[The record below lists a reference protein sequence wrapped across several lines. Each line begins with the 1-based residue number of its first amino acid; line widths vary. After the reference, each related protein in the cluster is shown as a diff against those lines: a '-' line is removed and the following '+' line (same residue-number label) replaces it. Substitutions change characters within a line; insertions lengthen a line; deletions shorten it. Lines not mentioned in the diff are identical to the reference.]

1 MAKYFRNFPTLR
13 YKFGN
18 ETSAVLFNDLSVYND
33 LVDQISDE
41 LILYQYY
48 DILDGDRPDTV
59 SHILYGTVDYHW
71 TLYLLNEH
79 IRESGWPLT
88 EQEITEQLTKNFPDY
103 AVTSNC
109 RDLSGVKLNSDVA
122 DDNIGALFTVGQA
135 VTGDQSSHS
144 GVIQDR
150 QIDIGQFI
158 ISSANTNA
166 FSTDNYLTYNDD
178 EGNPQHLEILSV
190 TAEKDGV
197 HHYEDS
203 NGNWVDVDPFEIT
216 TRAPSGLVTKTF
228 EDNFRTKNDELRQIK
243 VLRPDVVKRVASE
256 YFRLIRR

>member
-1 MAKYFRNFPTLR
+1 MKYFRNFPALR
-13 YKFGN
+13 YRFGD

-41 LILYQYY
+41 LLLYQYY

-59 SHILYGTVDYHW
+59 SHILYGTSDYYW
-71 TLYLLNEH
+71 TFYLLNEH

-88 EQEITEQLTKNFPDY
+88 EQEISEELTKNFPDY

-109 RDLSGVKLNSDVA
+109 KDLTGVKLNSDIA

-135 VTGDQSSHS
+135 ITGYSTGHT
-144 GVIQDR
+144 GTIKDR

-158 ISSANTNA
+158 ISSPNTNP
-166 FSTDNYLTYNDD
+166 FSSDTFITYNDV
-178 EGNPQHLEILSV
+178 EGTPQHLRILSV
-190 TAEKDGV
+190 TAEKNGV

-216 TRAPSGLVTKTF
+216 TRTPSNLTTITF
-228 EDNFRTKNDELRQIK
+228 EQNFRAKNDELRQIK